1 MVYGHVPNSSLTHGE
16 IHTNGV
22 GSLSL
27 ALSTW
32 DWLSFQ
38 EIGVHPKTRYYLV
51 QQSPGLAEERTERKV
66 MASTEQVLR
75 RKLDEKCLRIPVG
88 MQR

>member
-1 MVYGHVPNSSLTHGE
+1 MPNSSLTHGE

-22 GSLSL
+22 GSLSF

-38 EIGVHPKTRYYLV
+38 EIGVHPRTRCYLV
-51 QQSPGLAEERTERKV
+51 QQSPRLVEERMKRKV
-66 MASTEQVLR
+66 MASTEQMLR
-75 RKLDEKCLRIPVG
+75 RKLDEKCLRSPVG

>member
-1 MVYGHVPNSSLTHGE
+1 MPNSSLTHG
-16 IHTNGV
+16 V

-27 ALSTW
+27 VLSTW

-38 EIGVHPKTRYYLV
+38 EIGVHPKTRCYLD
-51 QQSPGLAEERTERKV
+51 QQSPRLAEDRTERKV
-66 MASTEQVLR
+66 LAGSEQVLR
-75 RKLDEKCLRIPVG
+75 RKLDEKCLRFPMG